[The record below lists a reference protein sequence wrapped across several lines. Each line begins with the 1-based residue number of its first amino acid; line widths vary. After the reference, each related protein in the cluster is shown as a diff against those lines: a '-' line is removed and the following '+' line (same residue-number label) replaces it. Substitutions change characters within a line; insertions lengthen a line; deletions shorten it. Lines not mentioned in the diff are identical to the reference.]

1 MRVAI
6 AGMGA
11 VSALGLGVAPLW
23 RAARAG
29 QSGCSPISFE
39 REVPHQ
45 ISVAA
50 QLHGFSATEH
60 FEEAQCAAYDRFTS
74 FAVLSAMEA
83 VRQSELSSTAI
94 RGPRT
99 AVIVGTGVGGAGSFD
114 DGCHQLYTQPR
125 SRLNPMTIP
134 RVMANAAA
142 SHVSMQFGARGP
154 TFAVSSACASAT
166 QAIGIAFELVR
177 AGIVDIA
184 IAGGSEAPITP
195 AVMRGWECMRVLA
208 PQACRPFS
216 RGRNGMMLGEGAAM
230 FVLESAEHLR
240 ARGANALAYL
250 AGYGTSSD
258 AGDLLRPDVEGAAE
272 AIRLAL
278 QSADVPPEAIGY
290 INAHG
295 TGTAIND
302 STETAA
308 IRKVFGAHA
317 DRVAVS
323 STKPI
328 HGHALGAAGALEL
341 AVSVCALREGFA
353 PPTINWLE
361 ADPACDLDVVP
372 NVGRAC
378 GIGYAL
384 SNSFAFGGINACL
397 VITSE
402 V

>member
-1 MRVAI
+1 MQVAI
-6 AGMGA
+6 TGMGA
-11 VSALGLGVAPLW
+11 VSALGLGVEPLW
-23 RAARAG
+23 RAAREG
-29 QSGCSPISFE
+29 RSGCAPIEFE

-50 QLHGFSATEH
+50 QLHGFSAAEH
-60 FEEAQCAAYDRFTS
+60 FDESRCAVYDRFTA
-74 FAVLSAMEA
+74 FAVLSAQEA
-83 VRQSELSSTAI
+83 VRRSELDERAL

-114 DGCHQLYTQPR
+114 DGCHQLYVEART
-125 SRLNPMTIP
+125 RLNPLTIP
-134 RVMANAAA
+134 RVMASAAA
-142 SHVSMQFGARGP
+142 SHVSMRFGARGP

-177 AGIVDIA
+177 AGVVDIA
-184 IAGGSEAPITP
+184 LAGGSEAPITP
-195 AVMRGWECMRVLA
+195 AVMRGWESMRVLT
-208 PQACRPFS
+208 PQVCRPFS

-240 ARGANALAYL
+240 ARGAHALARL
-250 AGYGTSSD
+250 AGYGTSTD
-258 AGDLLRPDVEGAAE
+258 AGDLLRPNADGAAE
-272 AIRLAL
+272 AMRLAL
-278 QSADVPPEAIGY
+278 RSAEVSPEAIGY

-308 IRKVFGAHA
+308 IRAVFQSRAE
-317 DRVAVS
+317 RIPVS

-328 HGHALGAAGALEL
+328 HGHALGAAGALEF
-341 AVSVCALREGFA
+341 AVTVSALREGFA

-372 NVGRAC
+372 NVGRASD
-378 GIGYAL
+378 IPYAL

-397 VITSE
+397 LIARS
-402 V
+402 